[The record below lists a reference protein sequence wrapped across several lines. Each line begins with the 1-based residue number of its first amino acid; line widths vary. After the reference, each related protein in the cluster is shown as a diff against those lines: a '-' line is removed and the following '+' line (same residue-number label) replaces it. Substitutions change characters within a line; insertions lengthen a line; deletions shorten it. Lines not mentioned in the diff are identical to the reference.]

1 MRQPEEHGV
10 CGEDYFVAAERPLS
24 TGGPAHQVEVTELT
38 GALHRGQL
46 PVEIVLMGQIT
57 RPGQED
63 VSVDPEIHD
72 DD

>member
-1 MRQPEEHGV
+1 MTAQ
-10 CGEDYFVAAERPLS
+10 RPQA
-24 TGGPAHQVEVTELT
+24 PAHQEEVTKLT

-46 PVEIVLMGQIT
+46 PVKIILMGLLA

-72 DD
+72 DEWAG

>member
-1 MRQPEEHGV
+1 MTAQCPQ
-10 CGEDYFVAAERPLS
+10 AP
-24 TGGPAHQVEVTELT
+24 GGPAHQEEVTKLT

-46 PVEIVLMGQIT
+46 PVKIILMGLLA

-72 DD
+72 DEWAG

>member
-1 MRQPEEHGV
+1 MTTQ
-10 CGEDYFVAAERPLS
+10 RPPAP
-24 TGGPAHQVEVTELT
+24 GGPAHQVEVTKLT

-46 PVEIVLMGQIT
+46 AVEIILMGQLA

-72 DD
+72 DEWAG